1 MAEIET
7 GSGRPEAPQIL
18 AGDRLTPALGPEN
31 SGRMFAAAVGVAAI
45 LVFLTIAFIRPT
57 SPDAKS
63 LGPEIS
69 QQAVSIDDPATTQN
83 QELALVESEQ
93 QLEKVISQTPAI
105 FFQSITVKN
114 GSNLMDT
121 LLKAGTDRL
130 DAHNAITAIGEV
142 FNLRRLRA
150 GQTIEV
156 ALRPADENEGNT
168 KPDLISVIIP
178 VSPERQVAAIR
189 NDDGKFDSDD
199 IAIALERKLVH
210 AAGIIDDSL
219 FLATDRAGVPA
230 RLIMDLI
237 RVFSWDVDFQRDIRT
252 GDKFEVLFERF
263 RDEAGV
269 DVKDGEVVIASLTL
283 SGKEI
288 RLYRHTLEDGTVDY
302 FDAEGQSVRKA
313 LLRTP
318 VDGAR
323 LSSGYGRR
331 KHPIL
336 GYTKMH
342 RGIDFAAP
350 RGTPIMAAGDGMV
363 EKAGRNGAYGNYIRI
378 RHNSTYKSAYAHLKS
393 FARGVRTGSRVKQ
406 GQIIGYVGS
415 TGRST
420 GPHLHYEVL
429 QNGSQTNPM
438 KVKLPTGKKLAG
450 TELAQLETHRD
461 NLETALRLTAGTTET
476 AAN

>member
-121 LLKAGTDRL
+121 LLKAGTVRL